1 MVLNKK
7 DLYFLTLHL
16 KLSSLFYPLQL
27 VDLFIYETPASNNL
41 SNDFKSKSTNGN
53 DRSVIVYNFQVLST
67 QQRFFI
73 FVLNSINSTKKTP
86 NNIKL
91 KSITN
96 LFLNANW
103 LEREA
108 SELNGVYFY
117 GKKDLRNLMLQ
128 YGDNSSPF
136 KKTSPCVG
144 SRELFYDSV
153 NDLLIQTPT
162 TIQF

>member
-1 MVLNKK
+1 MNLNYKLFFKYILFNSNQVFFKNSLWGTKQLNLVLNKK

-27 VDLFIYETPASNNL
+27 VDLFIYETPISNNL
-41 SNDFKSKSTNGN
+41 STDFKSKATNGN

-73 FVLNSINSTKKTP
+73 FVLNSINSSKRNS

-96 LFLNANW
+96 LFLNAN
-103 LEREA
+103 
-108 SELNGVYFY
+108 
-117 GKKDLRNLMLQ
+117 
-128 YGDNSSPF
+128 
-136 KKTSPCVG
+136 
-144 SRELFYDSV
+144 
-153 NDLLIQTPT
+153 
-162 TIQF
+162 